1 MKLDENI
8 IPRNVDFKIEYIVS
22 NDIVLILINI
32 DWCKIYNLVDIF
44 CWCFILVYIFI
55 LFVWEE
61 EMEMV
66 RNKMNKKIKLNE
78 NIFSR
83 NVDFKIEYMVSN
95 DIVLIV
101 INIVWCKIYNLV
113 DIFCICFI
121 VVYLLFCL
129 FGKKWLDE

>member
-1 MKLDENI
+1 
-8 IPRNVDFKIEYIVS
+8 
-22 NDIVLILINI
+22 
-32 DWCKIYNLVDIF
+32 
-44 CWCFILVYIFI
+44 

-101 INIVWCKIYNLV
+101 INIV
-113 DIFCICFI
+113 
-121 VVYLLFCL
+121 
-129 FGKKWLDE
+129 